1 MEYLP
6 LIGTVTI
13 IHLLALISPGPDFI
27 VAVKNSLTYS
37 RKVGIFTALGF
48 GLGITIHLFYCIG
61 GLAILVSQ
69 SIIIF
74 NLLKLLGA
82 GYLIFIGLK
91 TIISKSSRVVINNKT
106 NKSEISALK
115 AVEIGFLTNVLNP
128 KATLSLLSLFTIVI
142 SPDTPSYILAILCA
156 IMILSTIIWFTLVSI
171 FFTQTRI
178 RSTYNKIQ
186 GIFNKLLGGLL
197 IGLGITVAFSQ
208 K

>member
-1 MEYLP
+1 MEYLT

-37 RKVGIFTALGF
+37 RKVGVFTALGF
-48 GLGITIHLFYCIG
+48 GLGITIHLFYCVG
-61 GLAILVSQ
+61 GLAILISQ

-74 NLLKLLGA
+74 NILKLLGA

-91 TIISKSSRVVINNKT
+91 TIISKSPAVKINNT
-106 NKSEISALK
+106 SNTSEISALK

-142 SPDTPSYILAILCA
+142 SPDTPSYILAILCT
-156 IMILSTIIWFTLVSI
+156 IMIFSTIIWFTLVSI
-171 FFTQTRI
+171 FFTQKKI
-178 RSTYNKIQ
+178 RNTYNKIQ
-186 GIFNKLLGGLL
+186 GVFNKVLGGLL
-197 IGLGITVAFSQ
+197 IGLGITVALR
-208 K
+208 

>member
-1 MEYLP
+1 MEYLT

-171 FFTQTRI
+171 FFTQ
-178 RSTYNKIQ
+178 K
-186 GIFNKLLGGLL
+186 K
-197 IGLGITVAFSQ
+197 
-208 K
+208 

>member
-1 MEYLP
+1 MEYLT

-37 RKVGIFTALGF
+37 RKVGVYTALGF
-48 GLGITIHLFYCIG
+48 GLGITIHLFYCVG
-61 GLAILVSQ
+61 GLAILISQ

-74 NLLKLLGA
+74 NILKLLGA

-91 TIISKSSRVVINNKT
+91 TIISKPSTVKFNNT
-106 NKSEISALK
+106 SNKSEISAIK

-142 SPDTPSYILAILCA
+142 SPDTPNYILAILCA
-156 IMILSTIIWFTLVSI
+156 IMIFSTIIWFTLVSI
-171 FFTQTRI
+171 FFTQKRI
-178 RSTYNKIQ
+178 ITAYNKIQ
-186 GIFNKLLGGLL
+186 GVFNKVLGGLL
-197 IGLGITVAFSQ
+197 IGLGITVALR
-208 K
+208 

>member
-1 MEYLP
+1 MEYLT

-171 FFTQTRI
+171 FFTQKKLITA
-178 RSTYNKIQ
+178 YNKIQ
-186 GIFNKLLGGLL
+186 GIFNKVLGGLL
-197 IGLGITVAFSQ
+197 IGLGITVAIR
-208 K
+208 

>member
-1 MEYLP
+1 MEYLT

-37 RKVGIFTALGF
+37 RKVGVFTALGF
-48 GLGITIHLFYCIG
+48 GLGITIHLFYCVG
-61 GLAILVSQ
+61 GLAILISQ

-74 NLLKLLGA
+74 NILKLLGA

-91 TIISKSSRVVINNKT
+91 TIISKSSTVKVNNT
-106 NKSEISALK
+106 SNTSEISALK

-142 SPDTPSYILAILCA
+142 SPDTPNYILAILCA
-156 IMILSTIIWFTLVSI
+156 IMIFSTIIWFTLVSI
-171 FFTQTRI
+171 FFTQKKI
-178 RSTYNKIQ
+178 RTAYNKIQ
-186 GIFNKLLGGLL
+186 GVFNKVLGGLL
-197 IGLGITVAFSQ
+197 IGLGITVALR
-208 K
+208 

>member
-1 MEYLP
+1 MEYLT

-37 RKVGIFTALGF
+37 RKVGVFTALGF
-48 GLGITIHLFYCIG
+48 GLGISIHLFYCVG
-61 GLAILVSQ
+61 GLAILISQ

-74 NLLKLLGA
+74 NILKLLGA

-91 TIISKSSRVVINNKT
+91 TIISKSSTVKVNNT
-106 NKSEISALK
+106 SNTSEISALK

-142 SPDTPSYILAILCA
+142 SPDTPNYILAILCA
-156 IMILSTIIWFTLVSI
+156 IMIFSTIIWFTLVSI
-171 FFTQTRI
+171 FFTQKKI
-178 RSTYNKIQ
+178 RTAYNKIQ
-186 GIFNKLLGGLL
+186 GVFNKILGGLL
-197 IGLGITVAFSQ
+197 IGLGITVAFR
-208 K
+208 